1 MSNRR
6 WNMDRRYPDR
16 PLKRNDGR
24 LGTNLSPGR
33 RQRQR
38 LIGLRFVGKRNAAD
52 AAEAIDV
59 SVQDDVLDS
68 LGRN

>member
-6 WNMDRRYPDR
+6 RNIDRHYPDR
-16 PLKRNDGR
+16 PLKPNDGR
-24 LGTNLSPGR
+24 IGTNLSPGR
-33 RQRQR
+33 RQQQR
-38 LIGLRFVGKRNAAD
+38 LTGLRFVGKRNAAD

-59 SVQDDVLDS
+59 NVQDDVLDS